1 MRGCR
6 AELCPMWGGDGCSC
20 DLFGLDRDDLP
31 TDGIFTVL
39 LPASD
44 PESD

>member
-1 MRGCR
+1 
-6 AELCPMWGGDGCSC
+6 MWGGDGCSC

-31 TDGIFTVL
+31 TDGVVTVL

-44 PESD
+44 PEAD